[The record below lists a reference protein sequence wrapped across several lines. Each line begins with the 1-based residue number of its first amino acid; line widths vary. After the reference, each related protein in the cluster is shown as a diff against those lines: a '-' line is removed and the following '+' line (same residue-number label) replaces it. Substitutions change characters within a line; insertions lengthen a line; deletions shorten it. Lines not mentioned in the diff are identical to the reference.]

1 MKTLFLE
8 APYEKK
14 IKLDSKLIDYLKN
27 NKFQRLGLF
36 ASIQFMDQLEQ
47 VKELLKDFTLIT
59 TKVPRTM
66 HESQLLGCNTYAL
79 NVEEVDCYLYIG
91 DGNFHPLALV
101 LGQKDNKELKEVIC
115 NDPRGEMKILTVAGI
130 KTSLKKYRGSLMK
143 FFTSKNIG
151 VIITIKPGQEQFR
164 PSLALEN
171 KYPDKK
177 FYYFIDNNIS
187 FNQLENFP
195 FIDTW
200 VNTACPRIGFDDQ
213 EMFRRGVINLTD
225 AMIAEKLLTQESY
238 LNQG

>member
-14 IKLDSKLIDYLKN
+14 IQLDPGLLDYLKKN
-27 NKFQRLGLF
+27 NYLRLGLF
-36 ASIQFMDQLEQ
+36 ASIQFMDQLAQ
-47 VKELLKDFTLIT
+47 VKELLHEFTLIT

-66 HESQLLGCNTYAL
+66 HEGQLLGCNTYAL
-79 NVEEVDCYLYIG
+79 NTEDVDCYLYIG

-101 LGQKDNKELKEVIC
+101 LGQKDNKGLKEVIC
-115 NDPRGEMKILTVAGI
+115 NDPRGEMKILTIDDI
-130 KTSLKKYRGSLMK
+130 KSSLKRYRGSLVK
-143 FFTSKNIG
+143 FFTCKNIG
-151 VIITIKPGQEQFR
+151 VVITIKPGQEQFR

-195 FIDTW
+195 FIETW

-225 AMIAEKLLTQESY
+225 AMMAEKLLTQESY
-238 LNQG
+238 LNR